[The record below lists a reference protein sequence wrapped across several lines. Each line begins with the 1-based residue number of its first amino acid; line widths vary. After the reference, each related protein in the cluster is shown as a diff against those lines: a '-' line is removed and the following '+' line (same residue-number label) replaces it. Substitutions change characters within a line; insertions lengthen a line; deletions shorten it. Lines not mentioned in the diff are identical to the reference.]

1 MKKIYSVNNSKV
13 VLGLLSGLKSRITS
27 IMPALYQVITP
38 MLFVAFGLFG
48 VNEEAY
54 AWRGAKVKVY
64 SEPSTGGYVYVGTS
78 NSAPSSYSLTSDE
91 ATQVDK
97 WAVSSKS
104 WNFYLYAS
112 AKSGY
117 TFKGW
122 ATSSGTNDVV
132 STTRTGY
139 SVNVSGNL
147 TDYNTVERWAIF
159 ARLAGSKTSGS
170 TINFGDVNVG
180 GNSEW
185 QSITINHAHAK
196 TVSISQSG
204 NDGDFYVASSTS
216 ATSEFS
222 SFTSTEEGTKTI
234 YVKFVPQN
242 NGLRTCTLTVSSNN
256 GLSSLTYYL
265 SGTGYN
271 EPSITW
277 VDGNGSELVSGE
289 TTLSAGDVLRATCTT
304 GQTISYSGFNASYFT
319 AGTDGDG
326 NPILTVRE
334 DISGTINNLSVTAN
348 LAKNT
353 STYYAAY
360 SEAFTLNVTNLTPQT
375 IEWTNDI
382 SDISDE
388 EIGHTITLDAVAK
401 NAKTGANSGQTIT
414 YSMPSNS
421 YMSLSGNVLT
431 INAIG
436 GPVAITASAA
446 GNENYAP
453 TSVTKYATVID
464 MSHPCATSDGHSNG
478 QFNQGNHH
486 DIYPT
491 LPTSLTFKVR
501 KESGWLWKDLVI
513 TQYNSNGTQIKQDKK
528 SYDEITD
535 SGTGTDVTITCD
547 PAATTIRFA
556 ADGKA
561 KYTYYITNITTT
573 RKTESSVKQGANAV
587 TELSYATDPGQSLG
601 KQVSVSYSNIP
612 VFLSF
617 KSDEDAGV
625 KGTSLWSLSTSKFG
639 GCGKNG
645 SQNVTVTFQSNTK
658 GNFTDKL
665 YVRNNVGTLLHTIDL
680 SASVTAQEQ
689 FLDTWNIAD
698 AYNTTDKVTLE
709 AATTVGNSDF
719 TFTPTVSNPANIV
732 SITNSGVMTFTASGT
747 ATIRAYQPGDALSQE
762 FETTHN
768 ITINKVSPNITTKP
782 TAGELTY
789 LDKLSQ
795 SAVAQNGTAKVT
807 LRGEP
812 NSTVTGSWAW
822 TNSNYQVVEIP
833 GKQSYEVTFNPADG
847 GMYTTNTCNVEITVN
862 KADQTLTMN
871 NGTVKVA
878 VGGIDEGADDSKL
891 DLDGLINTQTADVV
905 NAVKRDGVVT
915 YEVISEN
922 KANASIG
929 EGNIFSATVIGDY
942 TIRATKAGTDY
953 YNEKTADFKVT
964 VEKRAN
970 TLVTAGPYTK
980 YVDDEVEGVATQ
992 INSDGNIQTSS
1003 SDATVAYYDVANNKI
1018 VIPNSEAKS
1027 FDQKEITIKIWQD
1040 ATVRF
1045 EGIAEADAKTI
1056 TLTVKKYDNAF
1067 SCSWGSWTKQVNFEE
1082 VFGVEFTTNNSDYT
1096 NSPIEITQT
1105 SGETIATLVKNDNTH
1120 STITASYNRGD
1131 ATWTISQAENY
1142 KFKGAT
1148 KAGVTVKVRVLP
1160 AVDCYL
1166 FEDNTEHS
1174 FSTGITDFSGH
1185 YDPAIAVSG
1194 PVKQISF
1201 DAKKSRIDAISRF
1214 IVQYSV
1220 DNGNNW
1226 RTIDSDINLSTSY
1239 KTFGPY
1245 DFPNLQA
1252 SEKVTHIRFGAE
1264 TGGTYGKSYKNIKI
1278 SRTTSI
1284 KPEDEDGN
1292 LVETLVMP
1300 QNTVGGTTTA
1310 KFYMNFSSCD
1320 DVIKVVSNNSH
1331 FTVDQSEISVDHT
1344 KDYDHADVT
1353 VTYSSYAKGTH
1364 TGTITIYTKYQY
1376 RTFTVT
1382 GTTDRKVQTLDWKP
1396 GFTDNP
1402 MILPVGLTVDNV
1414 NIAAEAPSGNSVIY
1428 STNNSEVIKITLG
1441 GLGFEVVGEGTAE
1454 LTASAEG
1461 DDDVWFTV
1469 SETKT
1474 VNATGKKI
1482 QVILWEQDL
1491 MQGLA
1496 PEQVI
1501 DLTAKV
1507 YIRNMQDGSL
1517 TLDEERTNQ
1526 ITYSCPDNTAIS
1538 LNSAA
1543 KQITVLDYGQA
1554 TITANVGGDANYE
1567 AALPVTVY
1575 VKVRQPSAGCETPLV
1590 LNQTEAVQLFS
1601 MNMDLTNWTT
1611 PLITSEPIFLDPAK
1625 GKPDKLSY
1633 QHNGEL
1639 YVYGLIKL
1647 CRGTIKAQQR
1657 VNSIWEDIE
1666 GSEYNNGGKEGS
1678 EGAYDWRLVEDLQLD
1693 ENADAIRFIRLTAGQ
1708 GYHNFRNI
1716 QITLK
1721 QYLRQTNEELDLG
1734 DIQIGEARPAT
1745 IGFDYSDVKG
1755 DVWARKA
1762 NAEDASYVINTSVF
1776 EMVCGE
1782 HGHKE
1787 LPITITPTTLG
1798 PWSATIIVEDQFTHL
1813 PCTLTVKANVVTG
1826 ISYVFNG
1833 SEGEKGT
1840 EWGKNTNWENSN
1852 TPGTNDAVLV
1862 NSDVVITGNVT
1873 VGSMTISDEAT
1884 VTVTVTGKLNLGS
1897 KNSALLGNYGNLHIE
1912 EGGEVNVGSG
1922 ALLVNDLILDAS
1934 LGTTSISA
1942 ASGQLTDENQKLV
1955 LMNKAYFQMSFDP
1968 SGRITYGW
1976 YDFVVPFEVDI
1987 QTGIFREGDTDHHLV
2002 PGVDFIVMEHSETAR
2017 AAGKKDWSVTTGT
2030 MLPGRVY
2037 TITFDDEVVQNT
2049 FLFQKKQGSDLLAS
2063 DSYQAVCSA
2072 GDSDK
2077 RGWNGLG
2084 NGTMQHKQM
2093 KTAGMKVQ
2101 LYDHTNNVYVTREAD
2116 DYIFAVG
2123 TSFFIQ
2129 VGGEQEIEFANAT
2142 NRTIMAPA
2150 REARRTVTEFRLALR
2165 EEGSEHVADHFWVSA
2180 SEDATGEYVIGRD
2193 LLKMGTPSSS
2203 KVAQMWS
2210 TNNGLTLCDIE
2221 MPLKSNKANCGLG
2234 LYAPQ
2239 SGTYSIEIEAAPA
2252 DATLYLTYNNRVIW
2266 NLSMSPYEIE
2276 LNQGTTEGYGLR
2288 IVADAQTPTDLE
2300 NVNSFNSEDGVRK
2313 VLIDD
2318 KIYMIT
2324 PEGAIYDV
2332 LGKGVKY

>member
-1 MKKIYSVNNSKV
+1 MKRIYSVNDSKV

-38 MLFVAFGLFG
+38 MLFVVFGLFG
-48 VNEEAY
+48 VNESAWAY
-54 AWRGAKVKVY
+54 RCAKAIATAD
-64 SEPSTGGYVYVGTS
+64 PGTGGSVYVGTS
-78 NSAPSSYSLTSDE
+78 KSAGTYQSPSADASNEYWGIGGKTF
-91 ATQVDK
+91 T
-97 WAVSSKS
+97 
-104 WNFYLYAS
+104 FYLYAQK
-112 AKSGY
+112 KSGY
-117 TFKGW
+117 IFKGW
-122 ATSSGTNDVV
+122 AESNTANSGTTDNPM
-132 STTRTGY
+132 SL
-139 SVNVSGNL
+139 SVSGAILEGNA
-147 TDYNTVERWAIF
+147 TVTRYAIF
-159 ARLAGSKTSGS
+159 ARMAANTPAAESTTSFDD
-170 TINFGDVNVG
+170 TNVG
-180 GNSEW
+180 EESGW
-185 QSITINHAHAK
+185 KQIKIDHAHAG
-196 TVSISQSG
+196 TVTISQSG
-204 NDGDFYVASSTS
+204 NDGDFFVG
-216 ATSEFS
+216 ATTGATTELS
-222 SFTSTEEGTKTI
+222 SFESTTETTRTI

-304 GQTISYSGFNASYFT
+304 GQTISYSGFNTSYFT

-334 DISGTINNLSVTAN
+334 DISGTVNGLSVTAN

-353 STYYAAY
+353 STFYAAY
-360 SEAFTLNVTNLTPQT
+360 SEPFTLNVTNLTPQT
-375 IEWTNDI
+375 IEWTNDL

-388 EIGHTITLDAVAK
+388 MIGHTIPLNAVAK
-401 NAKTGANSGQTIT
+401 NAKTGANTGQTIT
-414 YSMPSNS
+414 YSMAAND
-421 YMSLSGNVLT
+421 YLSLSGNVLT
-431 INAIG
+431 VKAIG
-436 GPVAITASAA
+436 GPVAITATAA
-446 GNENYAP
+446 GNADFAP

-464 MSHPCATSDGHSNG
+464 MSHPCATSDSYNG
-478 QFNQGNHH
+478 KTLNKDNKSLV
-486 DIYPT
+486 IYPT
-491 LPTSLTFKVR
+491 LPGKLTFNLKRSTNLFVLNKFTV
-501 KESGWLWKDLVI
+501 KEYSSN
-513 TQYNSNGTQIKQDKK
+513 NSLL
-528 SYDEITD
+528 
-535 SGTGTDVTITCD
+535 
-547 PAATTIRFA
+547 ATTEYDNSSISTSGETKTINCNVNATKIEFYCDA
-556 ADGKA
+556 
-561 KYTYYITNITTT
+561 YLYYSCTVSNVSTT
-573 RKTESSVKQGANAV
+573 RVTTSSVSLNA
-587 TELSYATDPGQSLG
+587 LSYATDPGQSLG

-625 KGTSLWSLSTSKFG
+625 SSGKSLWSLSTSHFG
-639 GCGKNG
+639 GCGKKG
-645 SQNVTVTFQSNTK
+645 SQNVTVTFKSNAK
-658 GNFTDKL
+658 GNYTDKL
-665 YVRNNVGTLLHTIDL
+665 YVRNNVGDLLHTIDL

-689 FLDTWNIAD
+689 FLKSWNIAD
-698 AYNTTDKVTLE
+698 VYNTTDQVTLQ
-709 AATTVGNSDF
+709 ASTTVDNTDF
-719 TFTPTVSNPANIV
+719 TFTATTSNPANIV
-732 SITNSGVMTFTASGT
+732 SISNAGVMTFSGSGT
-747 ATIRAYQPGDALSQE
+747 ATIRAYQPGDAMSQE
-762 FETTHN
+762 FETTHD
-768 ITINKVSPNITTKP
+768 ITVNKVSPNITTKP

-822 TNSNYQVVEIP
+822 TNSNYQVVEKP

-871 NGTVKVA
+871 NGAVKVA
-878 VGGIDEGADDSKL
+878 VDGIDEGKADSYL

-942 TIRATKAGTDY
+942 TIRATKAQTDY
-953 YNEKTADFKVT
+953 YNVVTKDFTVT

-992 INSDGNIQTSS
+992 VNSDGKIQTSS

-1067 SCSWGSWTKQVNFEE
+1067 SCSWGSWTKRVNFED
-1082 VFGVEFTTNNSDYT
+1082 VFDVDFTTNNSDFT
-1096 NSPIEITQT
+1096 NSPVVITQT
-1105 SGETIATLVKNDNTH
+1105 SGETIATLVQNDNIH
-1120 STITASYNRGD
+1120 NTITASYNRGD
-1131 ATWTISQAENY
+1131 ATWNLSQAENY
-1142 KFKGAT
+1142 KYKAAT
-1148 KAGVTVKVRVLP
+1148 KTGVKVEVRVLP

-1166 FEDNTEHS
+1166 YEDDTEHS
-1174 FSTGITDFSGH
+1174 FKTAITDISGH
-1185 YDPAIAVSG
+1185 FEPAVAISG

-1201 DAKKSRIDAISRF
+1201 DAKKDLLGVNYFYA
-1214 IVQYSV
+1214 QYSV
-1220 DNGNNW
+1220 DNGANW
-1226 RTIDSDINLSTSY
+1226 RDIANPDLSSSY
-1239 KTFGPY
+1239 ETYGPY
-1245 DFPNLQA
+1245 DFPGLQEN
-1252 SEKVTHIRFGAE
+1252 EKVTHIRFGAK
-1264 TGGTYGKSYKNIKI
+1264 TGATEWKYYKNVKV

-1284 KPEDEDGN
+1284 KPEDKDGN
-1292 LVETLVMP
+1292 LVETLTMP
-1300 QNTVGGTTTA
+1300 QNTVGGSTTA
-1310 KFYMNFSSCD
+1310 KFYMKFSSCD
-1320 DVIKVVSNNSH
+1320 DVIKVVSNDSH
-1331 FTVDQSEISVDHT
+1331 FTVDQSEITVDHT
-1344 KDYDHADVT
+1344 KDYNYAEVT
-1353 VTYSSYAKGTH
+1353 VTYTSDAKGTH

-1461 DDDVWFTV
+1461 DDDVWFPV

-1543 KQITVLDYGQA
+1543 KQITVLDYGLA
-1554 TITANVGGDANYE
+1554 TITANVDGDANYE

-1590 LNQTEAVQLFS
+1590 LDRTEQVQLFS
-1601 MNMDLTNWTT
+1601 MDMQLSGGFGDWTT
-1611 PLITSEPIFLDPAK
+1611 PEITSEVILLDAAK

-1647 CRGTIKAQQR
+1647 CRGTIMAQQR
-1657 VNSIWEDIE
+1657 VNGSWSDIT
-1666 GSEYNNGGKEGS
+1666 GSTYNNEGREGS

-1693 ENADAIRFIRLTAGQ
+1693 ENADAIRFRRLNAGQ

-1798 PWSATIIVEDQFTHL
+1798 PWSATIIIEDQFTHL

-1833 SEGEKGT
+1833 SEGETGT
-1840 EWGKNTNWENSN
+1840 EWGKNTNWEDSN

-1897 KNSALLGNYGNLHIE
+1897 RNSALLGNYGNLHIE

-2180 SEDATGEYVIGRD
+2180 SEDATGEYVIGHD
-2193 LLKMGTPSSS
+2193 LIKMGTPTGS
-2203 KVAQMWS
+2203 KVAQLW
-2210 TNNGLTLCDIE
+2210 TKNNGLTLCDIE
-2221 MPLKSNKANCGLG
+2221 MPLANNGADCELG
-2234 LYAPQ
+2234 LYAPEA
-2239 SGTYSIEIEAAPA
+2239 GMYEAAIERAPEDA
-2252 DATLYLTYNNRVIW
+2252 DLYLTYNGNVIW
-2266 NLSMSPYEIE
+2266 DLTASPYVFD
-2276 LNQGTTEGYGLR
+2276 LAKGTTEGYGLR
-2288 IVADAQTPTDLE
+2288 IAARAPQIATGVDETNAD
-2300 NVNSFNSEDGVRK
+2300 SKSVRK
-2313 VLIDD
+2313 VLINNT
-2318 KIYMIT
+2318 IYLIT
-2324 PEGAIYDV
+2324 PEGKMYDIV
-2332 LGKGVKY
+2332 GKSAKY

>member
-1 MKKIYSVNNSKV
+1 MKKIYSVNDSKV
-13 VLGLLSGLKSRITS
+13 VLGTLEGLKSRITTYL
-27 IMPALYQVITP
+27 PRVYHVITP

-48 VNEEAY
+48 VNES
-54 AWRGAKVKVY
+54 AWGNDATIANK
-64 SEPSTGGYVYVGTS
+64 GTS
-78 NSAPSSYSLTSDE
+78 VTADGITFSLTGTHRIE
-91 ATQVDK
+91 WGLERYA
-97 WAVSSKS
+97 
-104 WNFYLYAS
+104 YL
-112 AKSGY
+112 KSGES
-117 TFKGW
+117 FSLGW
-122 ATSSGTNDVV
+122 TVP
-132 STTRTGY
+132 TGY
-139 SVNVSGNL
+139 SISVSQVDIETYNVRSLGTTGKGQYKTKKLGTYTQFCQSNSWGTRTLNSSSYFPLGNGASISIKAVDKEMQYKSIKFYYTKTANSHVITL
-147 TDYNTVERWAIF
+147 DNETPTT
-159 ARLAGSKTSGS
+159 AGSKSVTLTFDSKEHADITNPQKTNYTFAGWYSGDNGTGS
-170 TINFGDVNVG
+170 LVIDANGNLQANVDG
-180 GNSEW
+180 YTGANGVW
-185 QSITINHAHAK
+185 KKDATTTLHAK
-196 TVSISQSG
+196 
-204 NDGDFYVASSTS
+204 
-216 ATSEFS
+216 
-222 SFTSTEEGTKTI
+222 
-234 YVKFVPQN
+234 
-242 NGLRTCTLTVSSNN
+242 
-256 GLSSLTYYL
+256 
-265 SGTGYN
+265 
-271 EPSITW
+271 W
-277 VDGNGSELVSGE
+277 
-289 TTLSAGDVLRATCTT
+289 
-304 GQTISYSGFNASYFT
+304 
-319 AGTDGDG
+319 
-326 NPILTVRE
+326 ILN
-334 DISGTINNLSVTAN
+334 S
-348 LAKNT
+348 K
-353 STYYAAY
+353 
-360 SEAFTLNVTNLTPQT
+360 
-375 IEWTNDI
+375 
-382 SDISDE
+382 
-388 EIGHTITLDAVAK
+388 TITLDNQSATTAGTTSLTVYYNQNTNLTATPAITVPGRTGYTFEGYYTATNGGGLQLIAK
-401 NAKTGANSGQTIT
+401 NGNVNASVAGYTDANKKWIYDGDKTLYAYWKQNQTIT
-414 YSMPSNS
+414 WNGTLADKIRSNTVTLNATASSGLTVTYSASPSDLVSISGNVVTCLKAGTVTITANQSGNESYNASSNTPQKSFTIVEHAITKNPTATNITYEQALSSSILSGGTANVEGTWSWKYPTTLPAAGTANQVAVFTPSNS
-421 YMSLSGNVLT
+421 LISDEPLECYV
-431 INAIG
+431 
-436 GPVAITASAA
+436 
-446 GNENYAP
+446 
-453 TSVTKYATVID
+453 SVTVAKATPDILTCSIEDSYMVGD
-464 MSHPCATSDGHSNG
+464 PSLNLSSLWTREGDGAVTYSVTS
-478 QFNQGNHH
+478 F
-486 DIYPT
+486 T
-491 LPTSLTFKVR
+491 
-501 KESGWLWKDLVI
+501 ESG
-513 TQYNSNGTQIKQDKK
+513 SNNGAGT
-528 SYDEITD
+528 T
-535 SGTGTDVTITCD
+535 
-547 PAATTIRFA
+547 PAVA
-556 ADGKA
+556 ADGH
-561 KYTYYITNITTT
+561 T
-573 RKTESSVKQGANAV
+573 
-587 TELSYATDPGQSLG
+587 LSLG
-601 KQVSVSYSNIP
+601 K
-612 VFLSF
+612 
-617 KSDEDAGV
+617 AGE
-625 KGTSLWSLSTSKFG
+625 
-639 GCGKNG
+639 
-645 SQNVTVTFQSNTK
+645 VTVQMTIAEGTNYVTKTVTKTFIINKHVTS
-658 GNFTDKL
+658 FTG
-665 YVRNNVGTLLHTIDL
+665 V
-680 SASVTAQEQ
+680 
-689 FLDTWNIAD
+689 
-698 AYNTTDKVTLE
+698 AYNGLMVDGTQT
-709 AATTVGNSDF
+709 
-719 TFTPTVSNPANIV
+719 ANYTY
-732 SITNSGVMTFTASGT
+732 TNTSA
-747 ATIRAYQPGDALSQE
+747 
-762 FETTHN
+762 
-768 ITINKVSPNITTKP
+768 TKP
-782 TAGELTY
+782 TANNNDDFYYTVDNVVFANAEKNKGSNL
-789 LDKLSQ
+789 
-795 SAVAQNGTAKVT
+795 VT
-807 LRGEP
+807 LDGKVITAC
-812 NSTVTGSWAW
+812 NAGTGKITLHQKETYKYTGA
-822 TNSNYQVVEIP
+822 EA
-833 GKQSYEVTFNPADG
+833 SYD
-847 GMYTTNTCNVEITVN
+847 
-862 KADQTLTMN
+862 
-871 NGTVKVA
+871 VKV
-878 VGGIDEGADDSKL
+878 SKH
-891 DLDGLINTQTADVV
+891 
-905 NAVKRDGVVT
+905 
-915 YEVISEN
+915 
-922 KANASIG
+922 
-929 EGNIFSATVIGDY
+929 
-942 TIRATKAGTDY
+942 
-953 YNEKTADFKVT
+953 
-964 VEKRAN
+964 
-970 TLVTAGPYTK
+970 
-980 YVDDEVEGVATQ
+980 
-992 INSDGNIQTSS
+992 
-1003 SDATVAYYDVANNKI
+1003 
-1018 VIPNSEAKS
+1018 
-1027 FDQKEITIKIWQD
+1027 
-1040 ATVRF
+1040 
-1045 EGIAEADAKTI
+1045 
-1056 TLTVKKYDNAF
+1056 DNAF

-1292 LVETLVMP
+1292 LVETLTMP
-1300 QNTVGGTTTA
+1300 QNTVGGSTTS

-1320 DVIKVVSNNSH
+1320 DVIKVVSNDSH
-1331 FTVDQSEISVDHT
+1331 FTVDQSEITVDHT
-1344 KDYDHADVT
+1344 KDYNYAEVT
-1353 VTYSSYAKGTH
+1353 VTYTSDAKGTH

-1414 NIAAEAPSGNSVIY
+1414 NIAAETPSGNSVIY

-1461 DDDVWFTV
+1461 DDDVWFPV

-1554 TITANVGGDANYE
+1554 TITANVEGSENYE

-1787 LPITITPTTLG
+1787 LPITITPTILG
-1798 PWSATIIVEDQFTHL
+1798 PWSATIIIEDQFTHL

-1833 SEGEKGT
+1833 SEGETGT
-1840 EWGKNTNWENSN
+1840 EWGKNTNWEDNN

-1922 ALLVNDLILDAS
+1922 ALLVNDFILDAK
-1934 LGTTSISA
+1934 LGDADNAA
-1942 ASGQLTDENQKLV
+1942 ASGQLSDEEQKLIV
-1955 LMNKAYFQMSFDP
+1955 MNDAYFKMSFDV
-1968 SGRITYGW
+1968 SGQITYGW
-1976 YDFVVPFEVDI
+1976 YDFVVPFEVDAKNGVFDANGEQI
-1987 QTGIFREGDTDHHLV
+1987 VYGTDY
-2002 PGVDFIVMEHSETAR
+2002 IIMSHSEEKRAR
-2017 AAGKKDWSVTTGT
+2017 NQKAWSTFTGT
-2030 MLPGRVY
+2030 LEPGRIY
-2037 TITFDDEVVQNT
+2037 TITFEETKTWNT
-2049 FLFQKKQGSDLLAS
+2049 FLFKKMAGSDLANNG
-2063 DSYQAVCSA
+2063 SYTSA
-2072 GDSDK
+2072 YSSTIGESQD
-2077 RGWNGLG
+2077 RGWNGFG
-2084 NGTMQHKQM
+2084 NGTLQHREL
-2093 KTAGMKVQ
+2093 TDLTGISKVQ
-2101 LYDHTNNVYVTREAD
+2101 MYNHTYNRYDVVD
-2116 DYIFAVG
+2116 DVDWSTKALAVG
-2123 TSFFIQ
+2123 TAFSIQ
-2129 VGGEQEIEFANAT
+2129 VLGEQSIVLTEADAEKPLRAPKMDNSRIIE
-2142 NRTIMAPA
+2142 
-2150 REARRTVTEFRLALR
+2150 EFYLTLTDSETAKMTDRL
-2165 EEGSEHVADHFWVSA
+2165 WVSA
-2180 SEDATGEYVIGRD
+2180 SEEATGEYVIGRD
-2193 LLKMGTPSSS
+2193 LLKMGTPTQA
-2203 KVAQMWS
+2203 KVAQMWAI
-2210 TNNGLTLCDIE
+2210 NNNLTLCDIE
-2221 MPLKSNKANCGLG
+2221 MPFVSEQASCALG
-2234 LYAPQ
+2234 LFAPKAG
-2239 SGTYSIEIEAAPA
+2239 SYELMIERAPEDA
-2252 DATLYLTYNNRVIW
+2252 DLYLTYNDQVIW
-2266 NLSMSPYEIE
+2266 DLTASPYVFDLEK
-2276 LNQGTTEGYGLR
+2276 GTTEGYGLR
-2288 IVADAQTPTDLE
+2288 IMARAPQITTGVDETNADSQ
-2300 NVNSFNSEDGVRK
+2300 SVRK
-2313 VLIDD
+2313 VVIND
-2318 KIYMIT
+2318 KI
-2324 PEGAIYDV
+2324 
-2332 LGKGVKY
+2332 